1 MDMER
6 KLYVKNDLDISLV
19 RIQAREMAKQM
30 GFGTADQAR
39 ISLAASE
46 LARALSSSPG
56 RQGEIIITPAA
67 KNGQRGMQ
75 LACLINLG
83 QDADSGGLQQGDES
97 MAGQNRSISGARQLV
112 DEDSFEPQDKTFTRV
127 RLMKWLK

>member
-1 MDMER
+1 MDTER

-19 RIQAREMAKQM
+19 RIQAREMAKEM

-56 RQGEIIITPAA
+56 RQGEIIIAPAA

-83 QDADSGGLQQGDES
+83 QDADNGGSDEN
-97 MAGQNRSISGARQLV
+97 MAGRNHSISGARQLV

>member
-1 MDMER
+1 METER
-6 KLYVKNDLDISLV
+6 RLYVKNDLDISLV
-19 RIQAREMAKQM
+19 RIQAREMAKQI

-56 RQGEIIITPAA
+56 RQGEIIIAPAA

-75 LACLINLG
+75 LACLIDLG
-83 QDADSGGLQQGDES
+83 QGAGRGRSDES
-97 MAGQNRSISGARQLV
+97 TVGQNRSISGARQLV
-112 DEDSFEPQDKTFTRV
+112 DEDLFEPQDNTFTRV